1 MSDIFPGVYMTAQY
15 IQRAGNSDIIS
26 TIVRT
31 VRHISSE
38 RLTQVV
44 QGPTGVRLQAA
55 TENSSSSMSMHKLG
69 DNHLTQL
76 IWVCFLR
83 GKSG

>member
-1 MSDIFPGVYMTAQY
+1 MTAEHF
-15 IQRAGNSDIIS
+15 QRAGNSDIISS

-38 RLTQVV
+38 RLNQVV
-44 QGPTGVRLQAA
+44 QGPTGVRFQAA
-55 TENSSSSMSMHKLG
+55 TKNSSSSMSIHKLG

-76 IWVCFLR
+76 IWVKLAEA
-83 GKSG
+83 